1 MEKVSPETYA
11 RPVPSA
17 LVFHPEKIREV
28 LVRLPVFPSTVT
40 VEPEVYGV
48 VGSDGWV
55 PPVCPLPLYAMVGR
69 HVPEYPLHVRN
80 GYPPCVPEQI
90 DHVVPVETPLPGLT
104 PLVMGQLRLSES

>member
-69 HVPEYPLHVRN
+69 HVPE
-80 GYPPCVPEQI
+80 
-90 DHVVPVETPLPGLT
+90 
-104 PLVMGQLRLSES
+104 